1 MLKNDFY
8 TLLSVNTEEN
18 RIVGSLLL
26 NVDHAIFKGHFPE
39 IPIVPGVVFLQIIKE
54 IIELQLNTTFLLREA
69 KNIKFLDFVNPKETN
84 ILHFDIS
91 FSSQTSDGLKV
102 QAQVSS
108 NKAIH
113 FKLSARYEL
122 SKNFD
127 ESITT

>member
-54 IIELQLNTTFLLREA
+54 IIELQLNTTFHLREA
-69 KNIKFLDFVNPKETN
+69 KNIKFLNFVNPKETN
-84 ILHFDIS
+84 ILHFDIF
-91 FSSQTSDGLKV
+91 FSSQAIDGLKV

-113 FKLSARYEL
+113 FKLSALYEL